1 MDKKRAY
8 GPPPLTAVLGGGES
22 VYFKDVAPSR
32 LIILQWMVT
41 YPLVYEPYKLGL
53 VDYNNN
59 NKNDLNWGGGCR
71 RLIKEELERG
81 LKYIVFVCDILQ
93 E

>member
-1 MDKKRAY
+1 
-8 GPPPLTAVLGGGES
+8 
-22 VYFKDVAPSR
+22 
-32 LIILQWMVT
+32 MVT
-41 YPLVYEPYKLGL
+41 YPLVYEPYKLDL

-71 RLIKEELERG
+71 RLIKEELERC
-81 LKYIVFVCDILQ
+81 LKYIVFVCDVLQ